1 MLLKRTE
8 FQLLGVGLWKARG
21 IGRVAPIFCALTD
34 GGSREEVLPPPW
46 SLRTGVRVFR
56 CARGPSFLCQIC
68 LK

>member
-34 GGSREEVLPPPW
+34 GGSREEVLSPPQ
-46 SLRTGVRVFR
+46 SLRAGVSL
-56 CARGPSFLCQIC
+56 PLCLRSLIS
-68 LK
+68 LPDLP